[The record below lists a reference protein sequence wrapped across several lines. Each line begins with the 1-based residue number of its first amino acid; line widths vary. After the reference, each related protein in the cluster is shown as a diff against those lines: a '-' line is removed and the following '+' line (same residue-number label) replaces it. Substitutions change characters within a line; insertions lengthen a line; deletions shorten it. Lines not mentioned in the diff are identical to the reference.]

1 MSWRSNI
8 PALLLLSLLVAGC
21 RRAAVDADAPASP
34 TTATDTTA
42 SEFTQPVRTEPVS
55 GPTPLRQLRKAD
67 FQGWYLTVLI
77 DGREALPS
85 YLEGE
90 RQIWTAGVV
99 STTPSVEFVAD
110 RPYLGAFEE
119 ARLTL
124 RPIRN
129 GQVVMEEVWL
139 YAGEARCAPLRG
151 VRLDRLR
158 RVDGEDVID
167 HAALPPGRY
176 RLNLHV
182 RGERTWDRQ
191 YVDLTIK

>member
-1 MSWRSNI
+1 MSRLSNI
-8 PALLLLSLLVAGC
+8 LALLLLPLLAAGC
-21 RRAAVDADAPASP
+21 RRAAVDADTPEPPTAQAGAPS
-34 TTATDTTA
+34 

-67 FQGWYLTVLI
+67 FQGWNLTVLI
-77 DGREALPS
+77 DGRETIPT

-90 RQIWTAGVV
+90 RQVWTAGVV
-99 STTPSVEFVAD
+99 STTPSVEFVTD
-110 RPYLGAFEE
+110 RPYLGAFAD

-129 GQVVMEEVWL
+129 GQVVMDEVWM
-139 YAGEARCAPLRG
+139 YAGEARPAPLRG
-151 VRLDRLR
+151 VRLDHLR

-182 RGERTWDRQ
+182 RGEQTWDRQ
-191 YVDLTIK
+191 YIDLTVE